1 MANTKQ
7 IEQAMLVRNHAAS
20 LLIDHPEPVDVWEL
34 SQESGLTEKQVQQSM
49 NYLARNDLIEV
60 ERGKVIAVLPMS
72 HEAQS

>member
-20 LLIDHPEPVDVWEL
+20 LLLDHPEPVDAWEL
-34 SQESGLTEKQVQQSM
+34 AQETGLTEKQVQQSIT
-49 NYLARNDLIEV
+49 YLVSQDLIEV
-60 ERGKVIAVLPMS
+60 ERGKVIAILPLS